1 MARLLPTRPIAYEI
15 IGSSTVW
22 EWYNLGFDT
31 DGHFMATH
39 VLGAGSIEIGI
50 QTAYLVVD
58 GEQLTTNRAAGVSG
72 SYSSGFTISG
82 TPAQWGLPNASG
94 SSFRTRNA
102 GLAFS
107 MKGQGSLVTAVINL
121 TGIDLSFLNDDI
133 NITDISFVFS
143 SYIGAMGG
151 GTYGIEIYDV
161 YLQITAGITYKLKM
175 NNEVKMLATM
185 ADKVRSDLSTEISYD
200 ASRKDGTFI
209 GRIRTVTTNPSIL
222 SEINSL
228 HSKMSMGFGQ
238 NDNTEESVI
247 QEIMTELQENMLTE
261 LGYKMVGSIDVPVG
275 LGEGTNI
282 DTNVYIDAQARY
294 GDWLPWLTE
303 DGKMITTEDNKV
315 IVIAEGYPDGR
326 KFFGG
331 YISNWELSAGNDDS
345 AVQATVLSHSQELNN
360 IVLETED
367 IPAFAHTIA
376 GDPQSKG
383 IGGFGSGRTN
393 AIAQTMTISGGSKY
407 MSGITLYGVYSPGNR
422 LEYVAGGTTAT
433 ITVRIYSGATTNP
446 FGELVAIGSVQVPTG
461 ESYYYDRIFVPFAA
475 PVRLVSGS
483 GYAMTINAEGGSK
496 DKTQYP
502 YPAYVGIDPAGGFA
516 SGQGFERM
524 VDGSSAYV
532 GRSWDV
538 PFMFYEQGGRL
549 QRTFYSMD
557 PSVILMIILDFAR
570 KKGARA
576 SYTRQTIELTGT
588 VVTLPIN
595 TNSIDEA
602 ISAVLKTM
610 PGDWYIWYDY
620 ATDEVHAH
628 PRPTEVT
635 QLFKRG
641 INVVGVPKLG
651 KSIEDITNDVIFSG
665 GELPSGDNLLVR
677 VQDSDSINT
686 YRRGFKKISDSRFK
700 DEASAL
706 LIARGEIERNS
717 KPEFYGNVRIV
728 QIDKSL
734 LDLRPGELGQY
745 MGFSLV
751 MDTPELQIVSV
762 TNEIETATLKLNV
775 LKPRTAKRIED
786 IKRNL
791 ANLEAEN
798 NPESAS

>member
-1 MARLLPTRPIAYEI
+1 MAQLLPTKPNAYEVV
-15 IGSSTVW
+15 GTSTAYTG
-22 EWYNLGFDT
+22 WYGLGFDQ
-31 DGHFMATH
+31 DGRFSAIH
-39 VLGAGSIEIGI
+39 VLGAGMLEMGI
-50 QTAYLVVD
+50 QTAHLIVD
-58 GEQLTTNRAAGVSG
+58 GAPLATDRSAGASG
-72 SYSSGFTISG
+72 SFSSGFTIGG
-82 TPAQWGLPNASG
+82 TPAQWGLDG
-94 SSFRTRNA
+94 SVGSFLRSRNV

-107 MKGQGSLVTAVINL
+107 FRGQSMTTATINL
-121 TGIDLSFLNDDI
+121 TGIDLSFLNDDVS
-133 NITDISFVFS
+133 ITDISFVFS
-143 SYIGAMGG
+143 SYIGSMGG

-161 YLQITAGITYKLKM
+161 YLQITAGITYKL
-175 NNEVKMLATM
+175 NITNEVKMLATM
-185 ADKVRSDLSTEISYD
+185 ADKVRSELSTEISYD
-200 ASRKDGTFI
+200 ASRKDGSFI

-222 SEINSL
+222 SEINNI
-228 HSKMSMGFGQ
+228 HSSMKIGFGQ

-282 DTNVYIDAQARY
+282 DTNVYIDGQARY

-331 YISNWELSAGNDDS
+331 YISSWKLSAGNDDS
-345 AVQATVLSHSQELNN
+345 AVSATVLSHSQELNN

-367 IPAFAHTIA
+367 IPAFAYTA
-376 GDPQSKG
+376 GSLTSKG

-393 AIAQTMTISGGSKY
+393 AIAQTMSITGGSKY
-407 MSGITLYGVYSPGNR
+407 MSGILLRDVGSPGNR
-422 LEYVAGGTTAT
+422 LEYISGGTTAT
-433 ITVRIYSGATTNP
+433 VTVRIYSGATTNP

-461 ESYYYDRIFVPFAA
+461 EYGVTDVFVPFAA

-483 GYAMTINAEGGSK
+483 GYTMTINAEGGAK
-496 DKTQYP
+496 DKTMYP
-502 YPAYVGIDPAGGFA
+502 YPAYIGIDTTGGFTG
-516 SGQGFERM
+516 GQGFERM
-524 VDGSSAYV
+524 TDSSSAYV

-570 KKGARA
+570 KKGARV

-602 ISAVLKTM
+602 IKAVLKTM

-628 PRPTEVT
+628 PRPSTVT

-641 INVVGVPKLG
+641 INVTGVPTLG

-665 GELPSGDNLLVR
+665 GVLESGDNLLVR
-677 VQDSDSINT
+677 VQDGESINT
-686 YRRGFKKISDSRFK
+686 YRRGLKKISDSRFK

-706 LIARGEIERNS
+706 LIAKGEIERNS
-717 KPEFYGNVRIV
+717 KPEFYGSVRVV

-734 LDLRPGELGQY
+734 LEMRPGELGQY
-745 MGFSLV
+745 MGWSNV
-751 MDTPELQIVSV
+751 MDAPELQIVAI
-762 TNEIETATLKLNV
+762 TNEIEAATLKLNV
-775 LKPRTAKRIED
+775 LKPRTAQRIED
-786 IKRNL
+786 LKRNL

>member
-1 MARLLPTRPIAYEI
+1 MARLLPSKPNAYEV
-15 IGSSTVW
+15 IGSSSVW
-22 EWYNLGFDT
+22 EWYNLGFSSA
-31 DGHFMATH
+31 GAFSATH
-39 VLGAGSIEIGI
+39 VLGAGMLDIGVE
-50 QTAYLVVD
+50 TAHLIVD
-58 GEQLTTNRAAGVSG
+58 GTALTTDRSAGTSG
-72 SYSSGFTISG
+72 SFSSGFTIGG
-82 TPAQWGLPNASG
+82 TPAQWGLAG
-94 SSFRTRNA
+94 STGSHLKSRNV

-107 MKGQGSLVTAVINL
+107 MSGEGTLVTAVLIL
-121 TGIDLSFLNDDI
+121 TGIDLSFLNDDV

-143 SYIGAMGG
+143 SSIGAMGG
-151 GTYGIEIYDV
+151 GTYGIDIYDLS
-161 YLQITAGITYKLKM
+161 LQITAGITYKL
-175 NNEVKMLATM
+175 NITNEVKMLATM
-185 ADKVRSDLSTEISYD
+185 ADKVRSELSTEISYD
-200 ASRKDGTFI
+200 ASRKDGSFI

-222 SEINSL
+222 SEINNI
-228 HSKMSMGFGQ
+228 HSSMKMGFGQ

-315 IVIAEGYPDGR
+315 IVLAEGFPDGR

-331 YISNWELSAGNDDS
+331 YISSWELSAGNDDS
-345 AVQATVLSHSQELNN
+345 AVSATVLSHSQELNN

-367 IPAFAHTIA
+367 IPAFAYTA
-376 GDPQSKG
+376 SDRTQKG
-383 IGGFGSGRTN
+383 IGGIGSGRTN
-393 AIAQTMTISGGSKY
+393 AVAQTMTISGGSKF
-407 MSGITLYGVYSPGNR
+407 MSGIMLYDVSSPGNR
-422 LEYVAGGTTAT
+422 LEYPSGGTTAT

-461 ESYYYDRIFVPFAA
+461 EAYFYDRIFVPFAA

-483 GYAMTINAEGGSK
+483 GYTMTINAGGGAK
-496 DKTQYP
+496 DKTMYP
-502 YPAYVGIDPAGGFA
+502 YPAYIGIDSAGGFA
-516 SGQGFERM
+516 AGQGFERM
-524 VDGSSAYV
+524 TDGSTAYV

-570 KKGARA
+570 KKGARV

-602 ISAVLKTM
+602 IKAVLKTM

-628 PRPTEVT
+628 PRPSAVT

-641 INVVGVPKLG
+641 INVTGVPTLG

-677 VQDSDSINT
+677 VQDGESINT
-686 YRRGFKKISDSRFK
+686 YRRGLKKISDSRFK

-706 LIARGEIERNS
+706 LIAKSEIERNS
-717 KPEFYGNVRIV
+717 KPEFYGSVRVV

-734 LDLRPGELGQY
+734 LDMRPGELGQY

-751 MDTPELQIVSV
+751 MDTPELQIVAI
-762 TNEIETATLKLNV
+762 TNEIEAATLKLNV
-775 LKPRTAKRIED
+775 LKPRTAQRIED
-786 IKRNL
+786 LKRNL

>member
-1 MARLLPTRPIAYEI
+1 MARLLPQRPDAYEV
-15 IGSSTVW
+15 IGSSTTW
-22 EWYNLGFDT
+22 EWQYMSFDA
-31 DGHFMATH
+31 DGKFYARHIM
-39 VLGAGSIEIGI
+39 GAGGAGFAVAS
-50 QTAYLVVD
+50 AHLVVD
-58 GEQLTTNRAAGVSG
+58 GAQLSTDRSAGGSG
-72 SYSSGFTISG
+72 SFSSGFSISG
-82 TPAQWGLPNASG
+82 TPAQWGLGGNKG
-94 SSFRTRNA
+94 SDLRSRNL
-102 GLAFS
+102 GIAFS
-107 MKGQGSLVTAVINL
+107 LSGLGNTTAVLNL
-121 TGIDLSFLNDDI
+121 TGIDMSYLTDDVT
-133 NITDISFVFS
+133 ITSIAFNFISTVG
-143 SYIGAMGG
+143 GAGG
-151 GTYGIEIYDV
+151 GTLDI
-161 YLQITAGITYKLKM
+161 QITDVQMVITANITYKL
-175 NNEVKMLATM
+175 NVTNEVKMLATM
-185 ADKVRSDLSTEISYD
+185 ADKVRSELSTEISYD
-200 ASRKDGTFI
+200 AMRKDGSFI
-209 GRIRTVTTNPSIL
+209 GRIKRVTTNPSIL
-222 SEINSL
+222 SEINTL

-238 NDNTEESVI
+238 NDKTEESVI
-247 QEIMTELQENMLTE
+247 QEIMTEIQENMLTE

-282 DTNVYIDAQARY
+282 DTNVYIDAHAQY

-315 IVIAEGYPDGR
+315 IVIAEGFPDGR

-331 YISNWELSAGNDDS
+331 YISNWELSAGNEDS
-345 AVQATVLSHSQELNN
+345 SVSATVLSHSQELNN

-367 IPAFAHTIA
+367 IPAFSHTAA
-376 GDPQSKG
+376 GLQSKG

-407 MSGITLYGVYSPGNR
+407 MSGIMLYDVYSPGNR
-422 LEYVAGGTTAT
+422 LEYSQGGTTAT

-461 ESYYYDRIFVPFAA
+461 EFQRFDRIFVPFTA
-475 PVRLVSGS
+475 PIRLVSGS
-483 GYAMTINAEGGSK
+483 GYAMTINASGGSK
-496 DKTQYP
+496 DKNMYP
-502 YPAYVGIDPAGGFA
+502 YPAYVGIDTSAGFA

-524 VDGSSAYV
+524 TNDTSSYI

-570 KKGARA
+570 KKGARV
-576 SYTRQTIELTGT
+576 SYTRQTIELTNT

-602 ISAVLKTM
+602 VQAVLKTM
-610 PGDWYIWYDY
+610 PGDWHIWYDY

-635 QLFKRG
+635 QLLQRG
-641 INVVGVPKLG
+641 VNVVGVPTLG

-665 GELPSGDNLLVR
+665 GELPSGENLLVR
-677 VQDSDSINT
+677 VQDGQSIET
-686 YRRGFKKISDSRFK
+686 YRRGLKKISDSRFK
-700 DEASAL
+700 DELSAL

-717 KPEFYGNVRIV
+717 KPEFYGSVRIV
-728 QIDKSL
+728 QVDKSL
-734 LDLRPGELGQY
+734 LDLRPGELSQY
-745 MGFSLV
+745 MGFSPV
-751 MDTPELQIVSV
+751 MDTPELQIVAV
-762 TNEIETATLKLNV
+762 TNEIESATLKLNV